1 MTTDQHEI
9 FQDMGLGARLSIHPH
24 VDDFVPVILGAL
36 ADAEPAADGL
46 EIRTD
51 DVSTYIGV
59 PPTSASAASPEQ
71 RLQDYL
77 TRVLAA
83 AAARAQGGH
92 VVGHLLLS
100 RGCPGETGC
109 TLHAEQLP
117 PTVQVDATPVG
128 VPVAAHWSLYPLAD
142 DGDHMREIMAA
153 IDAAS
158 RRGTKSRSEHYVTRL
173 SGDLADVLATVID
186 AWAAVGASVQH
197 VTSHVT
203 ISIASPSTNAAEHSA

>member
-1 MTTDQHEI
+1 MTTDQHAK
-9 FQDMGLGARLSIHPH
+9 FQDLGVGVRLSVHPH
-24 VDDFVPVILGAL
+24 VDDFAPIILGAL

-46 EIRTD
+46 EITTD

-59 PPTSASAASPEQ
+59 RPAQTPAVSPEQ

-83 AAARAQGGH
+83 AASRAQGGH

-109 TLHAEQLP
+109 TLNASQLP
-117 PTVQVDATPVG
+117 PTAPVTATATG
-128 VPVAAHWSLYPLAD
+128 IPVAAHWSLYPLAD

-203 ISIASPSTNAAEHSA
+203 ISIASPSADATEQSA